1 MHPEIEKLIDLAL
14 ANGEVTEKE
23 RNVILKKARELGIDE
38 DEVEMVLDGKLHQL
52 EASKPKQKEKAGN
65 IKTCPACGASVK
77 AFQIKCEDC
86 GHEFRQTQSSINI
99 KELQQK
105 ITKATSKDRP
115 GIIQSFPIPTNK
127 EDIIEFL
134 TLSIPNSAP
143 MSDAEKLGYISPWKG
158 ANVELSYREAEIASW
173 ENKSNIVLK
182 QARILFS
189 GDLTMTQI
197 LNNYE
202 LQLKQNLSKESKK
215 KIKAV
220 IPILSIVI
228 LLVIFLTFM
237 ISGEGD
243 DLQKEKDRLNNIE
256 GQISNAIDEKKYDK
270 AIVLTEQLMWL
281 YSPNAFSEEVKQY
294 DEKRKSLKSSIEK
307 MKIQNK

>member
-1 MHPEIEKLIDLAL
+1 MHPEIEKLIDLAITD
-14 ANGEVTEKE
+14 GQITEKE
-23 RNVILKKARELGIDE
+23 RNVILKKAAAFGVDA
-38 DEVEMVLDGKLHQL
+38 DEVEMVLDGKLHQM
-52 EASKPKQKEKAGN
+52 EANKPKLKEKVGN
-65 IKTCPACGASVK
+65 INTCPACGAIVK

-105 ITKATSKDRP
+105 ITKANSKDRP

-134 TLSIPNSAP
+134 TLSIPNSTP
-143 MSDAEKLGYISPWKG
+143 MSDAEKMGYVNPWKG
-158 ANVELSYREAEIASW
+158 ASVELSYREAEIASW

-182 QARILFS
+182 KAKILFS

-215 KIKAV
+215 KIKV
-220 IPILSIVI
+220 VVLSLSLFI
-228 LLVIFLTFM
+228 LLAIFLIFM
-237 ISGEGD
+237 DSVEGD

-256 GQISNAIDEKKYDK
+256 GQITAAIDEKKYDK
-270 AIVLTEQLMWL
+270 AIVLTDQLIWL
-281 YSPNAFSEEVKQY
+281 YRTKAFSEEVKQY
-294 DEKRKSLKSSIEK
+294 NEKRKSLKSSIEK
-307 MKIQNK
+307 IKNQNK